1 MTQQEA
7 EEQLREKVLL
17 YSRYQSRLDQI
28 ATTADREFYELR
40 QNLNQAIVRILV
52 LIADNTNDKP
62 LS

>member
-17 YSRYQSRLDQI
+17 YSRYQSRLDRI
-28 ATTADREFYELR
+28 ATTADLEFSELR
-40 QNLNQAIVRILV
+40 QNLNLAIARILV
-52 LIADNTNDKP
+52 LIADNTNDKT

>member
-1 MTQQEA
+1 MTQQEE

-28 ATTADREFYELR
+28 ATTADLEFSELR
-40 QNLNQAIVRILV
+40 QNLNLAIARILV
-52 LIADNTNDKP
+52 LIADNTNDKT

>member
-28 ATTADREFYELR
+28 ATTADLEFSELR
-40 QNLNQAIVRILV
+40 QNLNLAIARILV